1 MLDRQAAVGALSRE
15 GLVFRLLSEP
25 GGNSVLYPI
34 HHPRIISPEHLV
46 GMKKAHEQLVQN
58 LLGIRTGLSPLPTLI
73 EGFRGTGKTSLALA
87 AWQKLNTPP
96 FPAHSAPCH
105 LVQIAREGIHDIVP
119 LIDVLSETTAPS
131 IILIDDLYFRDGDP
145 LLHTFRGI
153 LDGGIMEFP
162 PHVALIVT
170 SNHRHLIE
178 ERHSFRED
186 ALRSSEIIDETMA
199 LSDRFGL
206 TISTWEPDMKTYIRI
221 VLSKLLEEGAIETI
235 PSGWES
241 EFSIFETTEWEV
253 SRSAAKTPLSGTFL
267 MAKKFSLERGSRSG
281 RTASLF
287 AKMVRRGLIEDWHS
301 PALR

>member
-25 GGNSVLYPI
+25 GGGSVLYPI
-34 HHPRIISPEHLV
+34 HHPRTILSEQLV
-46 GMKKAHEQLVQN
+46 GMEKPYGLLVQN
-58 LLGIRTGLSPLPTLI
+58 LLGIRTGLNPLPTLI

-87 AWQKLNTPP
+87 AWQKLNSPP
-96 FPAHSAPCH
+96 FPAHSSPCH

-119 LIDVLSETTAPS
+119 LIDILSETTAPS
-131 IILIDDLYFRDGDP
+131 IILIDDLYFREGDP

-162 PHVALIVT
+162 SHVALIVT

-178 ERHSFRED
+178 ERHSLRED

-199 LSDRFGL
+199 LADRFGL
-206 TISTWEPDMKTYIRI
+206 TISTWEPDNKTYMQI
-221 VLSKLLEEGAIETI
+221 VLSKLLDEGVIGSI
-235 PSGWES
+235 PSEWES
-241 EFSIFETTEWEV
+241 ELSTFESTEWDL
-253 SRSAAKTPLSGTFL
+253 SPSTRKTPLSGVFR
-267 MAKKFSLERGSRSG
+267 MAKRFALERGSRSG

-287 AKMVRRGLIEDWHS
+287 AKMVRRDLLEDWES
-301 PALR
+301 PR

>member
-25 GGNSVLYPI
+25 GGGSVLYPI
-34 HHPRIISPEHLV
+34 HHPRTILAEQLV
-46 GMKKAHEQLVQN
+46 GMENASKQLFQN
-58 LLGIRTGLSPLPTLI
+58 LLGIRTGLNPLPTLI

-96 FPAHSAPCH
+96 FPVHSSPCH

-131 IILIDDLYFRDGDP
+131 IILIDDLYFREGDP

-162 PHVALIVT
+162 SHVALIVT
-170 SNHRHLIE
+170 SNHRHLLE
-178 ERHSFRED
+178 ERHSLRED
-186 ALRSSEIIDETMA
+186 AIRSSEIIDETMA

-206 TISTWEPDMKTYIRI
+206 TISTWEPDMKVYMQI
-221 VLSKLLEEGAIETI
+221 VLYKLVEEGAIGSI
-235 PSGWES
+235 PADWEK
-241 EFSIFETTEWEV
+241 EFSLFENLEWV
-253 SRSAAKTPLSGTFL
+253 VGRSDHKTPLSEIFM
-267 MAKKFSLERGSRSG
+267 MAKKFALERGSRSG
-281 RTASLF
+281 RTATLF
-287 AKMVRRGLIEDWHS
+287 AKMVRRGLIENWKE
-301 PALR
+301 PQ